1 VITTPFNEF
10 AKLMVNPYIRRW
22 FTEGFYKDALLTKSI
37 VTLVNQ
43 VEKSYYKQFNELLDE
58 PALEMDFDY
67 SEVLAAY
74 HVKIQQF
81 GESADNLIKVAALM
95 RRYPDISLFVQAN
108 PAFCCAG
115 LVTEAMAPRIE
126 AYTGV
131 PVVTL
136 TYDGTSRN
144 INQKIRPYI
153 KFPRKKGAG

>member
-1 VITTPFNEF
+1 
-10 AKLMVNPYIRRW
+10 
-22 FTEGFYKDALLTKSI
+22 
-37 VTLVNQ
+37 
-43 VEKSYYKQFNELLDE
+43 
-58 PALEMDFDY
+58 MDFDY
-67 SEVLAAY
+67 AEVLAAY

-81 GESADNLIKVAALM
+81 GESADNLIKIAALM
-95 RRYPDISLFVQAN
+95 RHYPDISLFVQAN

-131 PVVTL
+131 PIVTL

-153 KFPRKKGAG
+153 KFPRKKGLVKVQEVRGF